1 MLNTEKISH
10 ENITDLSTHMSDVA
24 TVPWEIPQKSLSTV
38 FFIRNSDYLRYLS
51 VHSGE

>member
-24 TVPWEIPQKSLSTV
+24 TVPWEIPKKSLSTV
-38 FFIRNSDYLRYLS
+38 FFIRNSDYLCYLR
-51 VHSGE
+51 